1 VHRPVC
7 GVSSPP
13 QGATALCNDG
23 YYSFSENADMDET
36 SSRHEGTKQVL
47 NRADATSSA
56 DGALPTDQELV
67 ESVSSMSLMAC
78 AQASIP
84 GTCGL
89 THHPTTPAASL
100 ATPHEPLGSFGLI
113 TIDGT
118 PAIARFSI

>member
-1 VHRPVC
+1 MVPHFANFDVWAAC
-7 GVSSPP
+7 EVGGVTSDL
-13 QGATALCNDG
+13 ALCAGMFDQRT
-23 YYSFSENADMDET
+23 EC
-36 SSRHEGTKQVL
+36 
-47 NRADATSSA
+47 SA
-56 DGALPTDQELV
+56 FRYQELV

-100 ATPHEPLGSFGLI
+100 ATPHEPLGSFGFI

>member
-1 VHRPVC
+1 MAHVKVFQTFVDRIGHDDWLVTDS
-7 GVSSPP
+7 GANKSSGQSLWLNYP
-13 QGATALCNDG
+13 G
-23 YYSFSENADMDET
+23 YENRCAGMFYQRTECST
-36 SSRHEGTKQVL
+36 IRY
-47 NRADATSSA
+47 
-56 DGALPTDQELV
+56 QELV